1 MNKGKV
7 ERNKKILE
15 LRLFDKLSNQEIAD
29 IYGISRQRVSRLCI
43 LWAPRFGL
51 EKELEE
57 LHIELDKQ
65 RMNGILQKLFKKHPK
80 TTKISNRLKSYK
92 SAVHSQ
98 LQDKKP
104 FVKKAIKALTPP
116 ILFELLRDIV
126 NYIID
131 DNKNQQP

>member
-65 RMNGILQKLFKKHPK
+65 RMNGILQKLFKKLEYHEKKDVLYIRVLKMVYNEGK
-80 TTKISNRLKSYK
+80 TIREVADLTGLHRNTVLRIKNKEWGKYK
-92 SAVHSQ
+92 H
-98 LQDKKP
+98 L
-104 FVKKAIKALTPP
+104 I
-116 ILFELLRDIV
+116 
-126 NYIID
+126 
-131 DNKNQQP
+131 

>member
-65 RMNGILQKLFKKHPK
+65 RMNGILQKLFKKLEYHEKKDMLYIRVLKMIYNEGK
-80 TTKISNRLKSYK
+80 TIREVADLTGLHRNTVLRIKNKEWGKYK
-92 SAVHSQ
+92 H
-98 LQDKKP
+98 L
-104 FVKKAIKALTPP
+104 I
-116 ILFELLRDIV
+116 
-126 NYIID
+126 
-131 DNKNQQP
+131 